1 MILAIAL
8 GISYLKYYLIFFF
21 FSVIQWDSS
30 MGRSVLYDL
39 VSFCLFLAKRE
50 NRELFWCWKENT
62 LLDYCSHIFTCLV
75 PISMDG
81 VYITTSFMLDSVM

>member
-39 VSFCLFLAKRE
+39 VSFWQKERIE
-50 NRELFWCWKENT
+50 NFFGAGRRIP
-62 LLDYCSHIFTCLV
+62 Y
-75 PISMDG
+75 
-81 VYITTSFMLDSVM
+81 